1 MLWKCSMKTVL
12 RRSGFAP
19 PQTPLT
25 REENW
30 GVCASGLQ
38 LSGGAG
44 QQVLLSVLRGF
55 CQPAVDRVQLPT
67 CGVWRPRDG
76 GCGEIILKRNN
87 ADAVRAHTCFMRA
100 TDFRDAEALL
110 IRLSHLARPNREAA
124 LILERVKLYLG
135 DQFDRG
141 DHPYVLP
148 AELAAAGKTTCRF
161 FPREGDAHPNHQ

>member
-1 MLWKCSMKTVL
+1 MKTVL

-30 GVCASGLQ
+30 EVCASGLQ

-55 CQPAVDRVQLPT
+55 CQPAVDRVRLPT

-76 GCGEIILKRNN
+76 GCGEIILKPESGVKIAISNLNRLQSVNL
-87 ADAVRAHTCFMRA
+87 AQDA
-100 TDFRDAEALL
+100 
-110 IRLSHLARPNREAA
+110 IGQ
-124 LILERVKLYLG
+124 IL
-135 DQFDRG
+135 
-141 DHPYVLP
+141 
-148 AELAAAGKTTCRF
+148 
-161 FPREGDAHPNHQ
+161 